1 MKITNPMKMTYPMKM
16 TNPMKIPH
24 PMKNY
29 FICLILFGCGLN
41 PRAQTIDATQYGARS
56 QTIDVS
62 QYGARP
68 LTIDVT
74 QYGAR
79 PNSFADATES
89 VKKAIEASKRQSPS
103 VLNFPKGRYD
113 FWPDSATE
121 TNYYISNTSS
131 EDEFPIKKQR
141 VGLYL
146 KGSRNLTIEGNGSV
160 FIFHGKM
167 ITWVIDSS
175 EQVMIRDLSVN
186 YERPGMSE
194 MTLKTVTASTVI
206 ASVHPDSKFDI
217 IDGRLEW
224 YGEKWVTKNHHAVLV
239 RPDKGM
245 LFYSSW
251 EPFSKSKAE
260 VIAPLTVQFTGD
272 FSPFNGQQGDV
283 LTIRDR
289 YRDYVGAFINRSKNI
304 TLHNLRMYSMH
315 GLGIVSQFS
324 ENLQYDS
331 VFVEPEKGSGRVIAS
346 SADGM
351 HFSGCKGQITIDNCR
366 FNGMHDDP
374 INVHGTHLI
383 ISEIISPVTVKLRF
397 MHPQTY
403 GFNAFIAGDSVA
415 YLHPASLQIFGLGV
429 IKTAKLISEREMLIE
444 MQEPFGNSVKAGDA
458 FENITWTPS
467 VIIKNSRFEG
477 TISRG
482 TLITTRRKVIIEN
495 NVYYRTGMQAI
506 LIENDATGWYESG
519 PVADVTIRNN
529 VFEECGFNSY
539 PDNYIININPQNHQL
554 VANYYVH
561 KNILIEN
568 NIFKVYDYPL
578 LATRSTNG
586 LSFINNKIIKSD
598 FIKPGI
604 KRPTFHF
611 TACTRVKIASNDFVN
626 SAPGEISIS
635 KMDKSDMDSEMK

>member
-1 MKITNPMKMTYPMKM
+1 
-16 TNPMKIPH
+16 
-24 PMKNY
+24 MKNY
-29 FICLILFGCGLN
+29 IICFFLLSSSLKTS
-41 PRAQTIDATQYGARS
+41 AQI
-56 QTIDVS
+56 
-62 QYGARP
+62 
-68 LTIDVT
+68 IDVT

-79 PNSFADATES
+79 PNSFSDATAS
-89 VKKAIEASKRQSPS
+89 VKKAIEASKRQNQS
-103 VLNFPKGRYD
+103 VLNFPRGRYD
-113 FWPDSATE
+113 FWPDSAIE
-121 TNYYISNTSS
+121 TNFYISNSSS
-131 EDEFPIKKQR
+131 EAEFPIKKQR

-146 KGSRNLTIEGNGSV
+146 KGTKNLTIEGNGSV

-175 EQVMIRDLSVN
+175 EQVRIQNLSVN

-194 MTLKTVTASTVI
+194 ITLKAVTDSTVI

-217 IDGRLEW
+217 IDGQLEW
-224 YGEKWVTKNHHAVLV
+224 YGEKWVTKNYHAVLV

-245 LFYSSW
+245 LLYSSW
-251 EPFSKSKAE
+251 EPFLKSKAE
-260 VIAPLTVQFTGD
+260 VISPLMVKFTGD
-272 FSPFNGQQGDV
+272 FSHFNGQPGEI

-289 YRDYVGAFINRSKNI
+289 FRDYVGAFINRSQNI
-304 TLHNLRMYSMH
+304 ALHNLHIYSMH

-324 ENLQYDS
+324 ENLDYDS

-351 HFSGCKGQITIDNCR
+351 HFSGCKGQITINNCR
-366 FNGMHDDP
+366 FNGLHDDP

-383 ISEIISPVTVKLRF
+383 ISEIVSASLLKLRF

-403 GFNAFIAGDSVA
+403 GFEAFITGDSVA
-415 YLHPASLQIFGLGV
+415 YLHPASLQIFGQGV

-444 MQEPFGNSVKAGDA
+444 METPFGNGVKVGDA

-467 VIIKNSRFEG
+467 VTIKNSRFEG

-495 NVYYRTGMQAI
+495 NMYYRTGMQAI
-506 LIENDATGWYESG
+506 LIEDDASGWYESG

-529 VFEECGFNSY
+529 VFEECGFNSI
-539 PDNYIININPQNHQL
+539 PDNYIININPQNHLL
-554 VANYYVH
+554 VPKYYVH

-568 NIFKVYDYPL
+568 NVFKVYDYPIL
-578 LATRSTNG
+578 SARSTNG

-598 FIKPGI
+598 FIQPGI
-604 KRPTFHF
+604 KRPAFNF
-611 TACTRVKIASNDFVN
+611 TACTRVNIANNDFIDSTSRN
-626 SAPGEISIS
+626 INIS
-635 KMDKSDMDSEMK
+635 KMVKGDIQSDMN